1 MAESH
6 VLPLRVYYEDT
17 DAAGMV
23 YYANYLRFA
32 ERGRT
37 EMLRA
42 HGLDHKRLLAED
54 GIVFAVRAC
63 QLEFLSPARLDDRLD
78 VVTRI
83 TTLRGAS
90 IDLEQLV
97 RRGETALVRL
107 GVKIACVGRDGRPAR
122 VPRVVARALAPVTVT
137 PSLSRKIGPNGKR
150 EADG

>member
-1 MAESH
+1 MPEPH
-6 VLPLRVYYEDT
+6 VLFLRVYYEDT

-23 YYANYLRFA
+23 YHANYLRFA

-42 HGLDHKRLLAED
+42 RGIDHKRLLTED

-63 QLEFLSPARLDDRLD
+63 EVEFLSPARLDDRLD

-83 TTLRGAS
+83 RTLRGAS

-107 GVKIACVGRDGRPAR
+107 SVKIACVGRNGRPAR
-122 VPRVVARALAPVTVT
+122 VPAVVARALTPVTVT
-137 PSLSRKIGPNGKR
+137 PSLSRKLGPNGKR